1 MSVTID
7 VESLHFDRLLRTSH
21 SEAFVV
27 SHGEEAL
34 GRVDLHYGTSLVHA
48 LFVVEADLD
57 EDTLKQVIDRLDEQV
72 VWTADTP
79 REDFLVTVYRGSE
92 VATFTDTPADDEVDE
107 E

>member
-1 MSVTID
+1 MSAPFD
-7 VESLHFDRLLRTSH
+7 LDSLRFDRLLRTSH

-27 SHGEEAL
+27 SQGEESI

-57 EDTLKQVIDRLDEQV
+57 EETLKQVIDRLDEQI

-92 VATFTDTPADDEVDE
+92 VATFTDTPSAEEVEDE
-107 E
+107 